1 MFVIVL
7 VISLVVSGSAFA
19 KTETPDLSIT
29 SQLAELESFITT
41 NMDEVSRLNRNVL
54 YTAN

>member
-54 YTAN
+54 FQ